1 MITSSVVICAYTMA
15 RWEDLRDAVDSVA
28 SGTHRPEQVVVVIDH
43 NEVLLSRARHHF
55 ADGHSGLDVRVV
67 PNGHGRGLSG
77 ARNTAVEIATEE
89 VVAFLD
95 DDAAAEPDWLESL
108 LAHYEDPR
116 VFGSGGSAIPVWP
129 TATGSRRPA
138 TLPAATPNGRGELDW
153 IVGCTYN
160 GQPDSPVAVRNLMGC
175 NMSFRRSVVGSIG
188 GFSEDLG
195 RIGKTPLGGEETEF
209 CIRVRQRNPDA
220 LIIFEPRAM
229 VHHRVSPDRARWKYL
244 ISRCYSEGLSKA
256 VVARLVGRDA
266 ALESERRYVSQ
277 VLGRAF
283 LRELAR
289 AGRGQRA
296 GATGAAAILV
306 GLGVTTA
313 GYIRGSASSIRDVR
327 VKRYPM
333 SSVAA

>member
-1 MITSSVVICAYTMA
+1 MITCSVVICAYTMA
-15 RWEDLRDAVDSVA
+15 RWEDLHEAVDSVA
-28 SGTHRPEQVVVVIDH
+28 SGTHTPEQVVVVIDH

-55 ADGHSGLDVRVV
+55 ADGRSGLNIRVE
-67 PNGHGRGLSG
+67 PDGHGRGLSG

-95 DDAAAEPDWLESL
+95 DDATGEPDWLERL

-116 VFGSGGSAIPVWP
+116 VLGSGGSAIPVWP
-129 TATGSRRPA
+129 TDTGSIRPA
-138 TLPAATPNGRGELDW
+138 TLPAATPNARGELDW

-160 GQPDSPVAVRNLMGC
+160 GQPESPVAVRNLMGC
-175 NMSFRRSVVGSIG
+175 NMSFRRSVVESVG

-209 CIRVRQRNPDA
+209 CIRVRQRDPDA

-266 ALESERRYVSQ
+266 ALESERRYVTH

-283 LRELAR
+283 LRELGR
-289 AGRGQRA
+289 AAGGQRA
-296 GATGAAAILV
+296 GATGAAAILI
-306 GLGVTTA
+306 GLVITTA
-313 GYIRGSASSIRDVR
+313 GYIRGSASSVWDARLKRD
-327 VKRYPM
+327 PIP
-333 SSVAA
+333 SGVA